1 MFIYFLMFISIII
14 GTFMAH
20 VTTPRDQWPDYIGYA
35 QRVHGNL
42 VKSDKPKLK
51 LNTRGRLDYYIIA
64 NLERDLF
71 GELFHHEGS
80 PRNNNYCGCE
90 ICNPSPKC
98 VNGQL
103 CTRPGTHTIREH
115 LPEWNRRVPKGKM
128 PRTPDRTVY
137 VSKRERYI
145 RIVPK
150 GPSYVSLM
158 RAAMGMEYGYGSQ
171 CHHRDGE
178 TCWHDGYG
186 E

>member
-1 MFIYFLMFISIII
+1 MLSAILEWVISFIVIMTTVLLGGMGSAKLMEWAI
-14 GTFMAH
+14 T
-20 VTTPRDQWPDYIGYA
+20 RD
-35 QRVHGNL
+35 
-42 VKSDKPKLK
+42 SSEEPKLK

-64 NLERDLF
+64 KLERDLF

-80 PRNNNYCGCE
+80 PRNDYYCGCE

-115 LPEWNRRVPKGKM
+115 LPEWDRRIPKGKM

-145 RIVPK
+145 KIVPK

-158 RAAMGMEYGYGSQ
+158 RAAMGMEYGYGSP